1 MRGFRLGSV
10 FGFEIRVDFSWF
22 IIFFLILWTLSTGLF
37 PANFPSL
44 STSTHLFMGIAA
56 TLLFFLSLLA
66 HELSHSLVART
77 KGIPVEGITL
87 FIFGGVARTRLD
99 AESPGDEFQ
108 IAGIGPLTSL
118 VIAVLFG
125 LLGWLGKQVGWS
137 IAVTGV
143 FDYLAYAN
151 LVIAIFNLL
160 PGFPLDGGRVF
171 RSIVWKFTGSLR
183 KATRI
188 ASTGGQLLGYFLVF
202 VGFLQMLQTNILGGL
217 WLVLIGWF
225 LSTAAEASYQ
235 QQLIQMGLEGVR
247 AWQAMTRHPETVSP
261 DLNLRELVDRY
272 FFLRSYQSFPV
283 VENERLA
290 GIITLNQVK
299 NIPNE
304 QWTNYSVRDTMT
316 PINQSLVVHPQE
328 KLSEVLH
335 KMEDSGI
342 RRILVVDRDMLEGII
357 TASDITRWLRRAKD
371 REDWKDNR

>member
-1 MRGFRLGSV
+1 
-10 FGFEIRVDFSWF
+10 
-22 IIFFLILWTLSTGLF
+22 
-37 PANFPSL
+37 
-44 STSTHLFMGIAA
+44 MGIAA
-56 TLLFFLSLLA
+56 TLLFFLTLLA

-118 VIAVLFG
+118 VIAALFG
-125 LLGWLGKQVGWS
+125 LLGWLGRQVGWS
-137 IAVTGV
+137 IPVTGV

-171 RSIVWKFTGSLR
+171 RSIIWKFTGSLK

-188 ASTGGQLLGYFLVF
+188 ASIGGQLLGYFLVF

-247 AWQAMTRHPETVSP
+247 A
-261 DLNLRELVDRY
+261 
-272 FFLRSYQSFPV
+272 
-283 VENERLA
+283 
-290 GIITLNQVK
+290 
-299 NIPNE
+299 
-304 QWTNYSVRDTMT
+304 
-316 PINQSLVVHPQE
+316 
-328 KLSEVLH
+328 
-335 KMEDSGI
+335 
-342 RRILVVDRDMLEGII
+342 
-357 TASDITRWLRRAKD
+357 
-371 REDWKDNR
+371 

>member
-1 MRGFRLGSV
+1 MSGFRLGSV
-10 FGFEIRVDFSWF
+10 FGFEIRIDFSWF

-37 PANFPSL
+37 PANFPGL
-44 STSTHLFMGIAA
+44 STSIYLWMGIAA
-56 TLLFFLSLLA
+56 TLLFFLSLLV

-118 VIAVLFG
+118 VLAALFG
-125 LLGWLGKQVGWS
+125 LLGWLGRQVDWGV
-137 IAVTGV
+137 AVTGV
-143 FDYLAYAN
+143 FNYLAYAN

-160 PGFPLDGGRVF
+160 PGFPLDGGRLF
-171 RSIVWKFTGSLR
+171 RSIIWKLTGSLR

-188 ASTGGQLLGYFLVF
+188 ASIGGQLLGYFLVF

-225 LSTAAEASYQ
+225 LSIAAEASYQ
-235 QQLIQMGLEGVR
+235 QQLIQIGLEGVR
-247 AWQAMTRHPETVSP
+247 AQQAMTRHPETVSP
-261 DLNLRELVDRY
+261 DLNLRDLIDQY
-272 FFLRSYQSFPV
+272 FFQRSYQAFPV
-283 VENERLA
+283 VENESLM

-299 NIPNE
+299 EIPNDR
-304 QWTNYSVRDTMT
+304 WTNYAVRDIMT
-316 PINQSLVVHPQE
+316 PINQSLLVHPQE

-335 KMEDSGI
+335 KMEDSGV
-342 RRILVVDRDMLEGII
+342 RRVLVVDRDKLEGII
-357 TASDITRWLRRAKD
+357 TASDITRWLRRARD
-371 REDWKDNR
+371 REDWQRS